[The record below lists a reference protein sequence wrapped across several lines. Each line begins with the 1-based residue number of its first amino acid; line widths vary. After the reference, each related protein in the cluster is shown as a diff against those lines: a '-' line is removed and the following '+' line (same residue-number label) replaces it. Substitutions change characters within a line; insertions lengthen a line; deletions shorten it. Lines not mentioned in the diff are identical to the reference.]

1 MTTHQTSIKTYFL
14 VYVLLLVGL
23 VATVGVAYLHLGIAG
38 VVLTLLIAFTKAA
51 LVVLYFM
58 HVRDSPELNK
68 LAIAAGLVWLS
79 ILFGFLLIDYGSRTW
94 TPNAEPQ
101 ASNGRVPGVS
111 PANQSDFLDEPVRRP
126 DPRGT
131 GLSF

>member
-14 VYVLLLVGL
+14 VYVLLLAGL

-38 VVLTLLIAFTKAA
+38 VALTLLIAFSKAA

-79 ILFGFLLIDYGSRTW
+79 ILFGFLLVDYGSRTW

-101 ASNGRVPGVS
+101 
-111 PANQSDFLDEPVRRP
+111 
-126 DPRGT
+126 
-131 GLSF
+131 